1 MRRMGAIRDGV
12 TIKVREGWGCGGCR
26 GNRGKIRIK
35 DKKIENMISDKE

>member
-12 TIKVREGWGCGGCR
+12 TIKVREGWGCGG
-26 GNRGKIRIK
+26 NRVKIRIM